1 MRYAYTAY
9 NVERGVFHDAIEAPD
24 AQEAAKAV
32 ASLGNRVLK
41 MGPVRSRPGP
51 EVLFPSLFK
60 TGPKDLVHFCRQV
73 TAMLTSGGTLTRALE
88 MAESQTRS
96 RMMRSVIRQLSS
108 DLSSG
113 ESLSTAM
120 KSHPKVFDQLFLS
133 VVEVGEHTG
142 RLAVSLEQIADA
154 MEADIEAKA
163 RAVKALMYPMAIM
176 GMSLVTLGVLITVA
190 VPPLLNVFDQL
201 GADAPAMTKAAV
213 AMVNFVKGNGMTVF
227 LTIFGAL
234 TLIAV
239 LRRQPRLAAG
249 VDAVLARTP
258 LYGPLTVAGD
268 LARFARTNA
277 LLLEAGVPLS
287 DGLALSIPGCAN
299 VQVRAAMEAGERSL
313 LAGSGFAPELR
324 GHSVLPS
331 LFREMMSMGEE
342 GNQLPRMMRDAA
354 VAYQKERE
362 ARLGALIGALEPVST
377 VVVGGIVAF
386 IAFSMFV
393 PIYSGLDKLG

>member
-1 MRYAYTAY
+1 MRYAYLAY
-9 NVERGVFHDAIEAPD
+9 NIERGVFRETIEAAD
-24 AQEAAKAV
+24 EQEAAKAV
-32 ASLGNRVLK
+32 ASLGNRVLRIV
-41 MGPVRSRPGP
+41 PVRTRPGL

-60 TGPKDLVHFCRQV
+60 TGPKDLVFFCRQV
-73 TAMLTSGGTLTRALE
+73 AAMLTSGGTLTRALE
-88 MAESQTRS
+88 LAEGQTRS
-96 RMMRSVIRQLSS
+96 RMMRSVIRQLSD

-113 ESLSTAM
+113 ESLSVAM
-120 KSHPKVFDQLFLS
+120 KAHPKVFDQLFIS

-142 RLAVSLEQIADA
+142 RLGVSLEQVADS

-163 RAVKALMYPMAIM
+163 RAIKALMYPMAIM

-190 VPPLLNVFDQL
+190 VPPLLKVFDQL

-213 AMVNFVKGNGMTVF
+213 AMVNFVKGNGMPIF
-227 LTIFGAL
+227 LGLFATLSAL
-234 TLIAV
+234 AL
-239 LRRQPRLAAG
+239 LRRQPRAARL
-249 VDAVLARTP
+249 VDAGLARTP

-268 LARFARTNA
+268 LARFARTMA

-287 DGLALSIPGCAN
+287 DGLALAIPGCSN
-299 VQVRAAMEAGERSL
+299 VQVRAAMQAGETSL
-313 LAGSGFAPELR
+313 LAGSGFAPEIRRHL
-324 GHSVLPS
+324 VLPS

-354 VAYQKERE
+354 NTYQKERE
-362 ARLGALIGALEPVST
+362 ARLGALIGALEPLST
-377 VVVGGIVAF
+377 VVVGGIVGF